1 VKLRIGIIG
10 ILIVFGSLDASS
22 QVSFWESENQAGM
35 RAFQQGQ
42 YEIAESLFQDSLRQV
57 AEFGPLDPRFLST
70 LFNLA
75 ETLAAE
81 GRYSKAESL
90 LQWSLA
96 LRENVFGP
104 IHPEVARVLN
114 ALGVV
119 YEKQGNYA
127 EAEAVEKRALDVSKE
142 INEPDHQNLVMAL
155 FNLAILYKNEGRY
168 SEADSLLNQILSI
181 PEYFHGRE
189 RLDRAIFLNRFGDC
203 VFCQTQV

>member
-1 VKLRIGIIG
+1 MNLRIGIIG
-10 ILIVFGSLDASS
+10 LFILFGSLDASS

-35 RAFQQGQ
+35 RAFHQGQ
-42 YEIAESLFQDSLRQV
+42 YEMAESLFQDSLRHA
-57 AEFGPLDPRFLST
+57 AEFGHLDPRFLST

-81 GRYSKAESL
+81 CRYSKAESL

-114 ALGVV
+114 ALGVI
-119 YEKQGNYA
+119 YEKQGKYA
-127 EAEAVEKRALDVSKE
+127 EAEAIEKRALDVSKK

-155 FNLAILYKNEGRY
+155 FSLAMLYKNEGRY
-168 SEADSLLNQILSI
+168 SEAESLLNQILSI

-189 RLDRAIFLNRFGDC
+189 RLDTAIFLNRFRDC
-203 VFCQTQV
+203 VLCRTQV